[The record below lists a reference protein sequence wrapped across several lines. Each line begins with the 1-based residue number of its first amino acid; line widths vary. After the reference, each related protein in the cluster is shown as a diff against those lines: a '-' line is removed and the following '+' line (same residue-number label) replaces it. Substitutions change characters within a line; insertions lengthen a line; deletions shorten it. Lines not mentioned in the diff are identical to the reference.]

1 METVNDRSLSPAG
14 RGMAAQVVYE
24 LSGCVIMVRTPSQ
37 ETIQSVPAYNP
48 FNVIAPEYRWTCWDV
63 A

>member
-14 RGMAAQVVYE
+14 RGMAARVVHE
-24 LSGCVIMVRTPSQ
+24 LLGYVIMVRTPSQ
-37 ETIQSVPAYNP
+37 DTIQSVSAYNP
-48 FNVIAPEYRWTCWDV
+48 FNVITQVDRWICCNV